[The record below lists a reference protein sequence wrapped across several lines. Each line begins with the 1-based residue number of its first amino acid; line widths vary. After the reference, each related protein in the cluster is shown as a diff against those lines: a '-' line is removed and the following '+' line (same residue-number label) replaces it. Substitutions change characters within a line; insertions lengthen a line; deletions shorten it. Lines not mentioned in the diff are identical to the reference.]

1 MLDTPLEGA
10 TIGFVGVGQMGLPMA
25 KNVIEAGFPLVA
37 CDVREEAV
45 AAVEAAG
52 GEGAATPAAVAE
64 RCLGVHV
71 MVVDDEQVDAVVR
84 GEEGVFEGF
93 RRREEGGVVVVHS
106 TVVPETVVA
115 LAEDAPEGVAVL
127 DVAVSGGQ
135 PRAETGELTLMV
147 GGDGAVLDAYRPVLA
162 SLSRD
167 IYQLGPVG
175 AGLATK
181 LANNLIFHAC
191 EAATMEAIDLGTAY
205 GVSRDDLVDVFETS
219 TGDNYFLRNVDYFT
233 GEYLTTHP
241 AGLHGPARNARK
253 NLSQALELGGSL
265 EVSLPVTGLVSQ
277 RVPRVWHDLADELA
291 AEDASE
297 SRSGG

>member
-1 MLDTPLEGA
+1 MLDTPLDEA

-25 KNVIEAGFPLVA
+25 RNVLEAGFPLVA

-45 AAVEAAG
+45 RAVEDAG

-71 MVVDDEQVDAVVR
+71 MVVDDDQVTDVVR
-84 GEEGVFEGF
+84 GEDGVFEGF
-93 RRREEGGVVVVHS
+93 RRREGGGVVVVHS
-106 TVVPETVVA
+106 TVVPDTVAV
-115 LAEDAPEGVAVL
+115 LAADAPEGVAVL

-147 GGDGAVLDAYRPVLA
+147 GGDGATLDAYRPVLDA
-162 SLSRD
+162 FGRD
-167 IYQLGPVG
+167 VYHLGPVG

-205 GVSRDDLVDVFETS
+205 GVDREDLLEVFETS

-233 GEYLTTHP
+233 GKYLTSHP

-253 NLSQALELGGSL
+253 NLSQALELGGSM
-265 EVSLPVTGLVSQ
+265 EVPLPVTGLVSQ
-277 RVPRVWHDLADELA
+277 RVPRVWHDLADEMA
-291 AEDASE
+291 AEGV
-297 SRSGG
+297 SGAGD